1 MSKPPPAT
9 NGTTAPAASAVPTP
23 LSATTT
29 TTTNGRASH
38 VTGKKKADAP
48 AVDPVSMYESVRS
61 RIAALEEEEGLEEEE
76 DNRMGPFLSWSFFLP
91 LSFPL
96 GAE

>member
-9 NGTTAPAASAVPTP
+9 NGTTASAPSAVPTP
-23 LSATTT
+23 PSSTTT
-29 TTTNGRASH
+29 TTTPTPNGRTSH
-38 VTGKKKADAP
+38 ATTGKKKADAP

-76 DNRMGPFLSWSFFLP
+76 DNRMGAFLS
-91 LSFPL
+91 
-96 GAE
+96 